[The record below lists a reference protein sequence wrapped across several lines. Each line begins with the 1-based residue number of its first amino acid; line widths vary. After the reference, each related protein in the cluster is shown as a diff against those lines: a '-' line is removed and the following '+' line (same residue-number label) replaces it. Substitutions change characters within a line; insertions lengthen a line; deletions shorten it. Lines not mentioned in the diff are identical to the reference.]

1 MDLVDK
7 ICWETSSRDVLA
19 GERGWILRSLAYS
32 DVEPRKLS
40 PKGCKLFQGE
50 RKIRKDSCKE
60 IRFQILNVIFTFP
73 QCHVVWVGSPAQG
86 VSLLNPPQTSLQK
99 TGLVLTHYACSYGP

>member
-1 MDLVDK
+1 MSMCHLGRRNGISAPGNSTCAAGKPSVMDLVDK

-19 GERGWILRSLAYS
+19 GERGWILKSLAYS

-50 RKIRKDSCKE
+50 RKIGKESCKE

-73 QCHVVWVGSPAQG
+73 
-86 VSLLNPPQTSLQK
+86 
-99 TGLVLTHYACSYGP
+99 